1 MHHHYFLNFHN
12 KPNDLSVASSVGVGR
27 NFWAIHL
34 NLFLSQKKLMEEGEG
49 DLMYGRP
56 R

>member
-1 MHHHYFLNFHN
+1 MHHHYFVNSHN
-12 KPNDLSVASSVGVGR
+12 KPNDLSMASSVGVGEELLT
-27 NFWAIHL
+27 IHL
-34 NLFLSQKKLMEEGEG
+34 NLFLSQQKLMEEGAG